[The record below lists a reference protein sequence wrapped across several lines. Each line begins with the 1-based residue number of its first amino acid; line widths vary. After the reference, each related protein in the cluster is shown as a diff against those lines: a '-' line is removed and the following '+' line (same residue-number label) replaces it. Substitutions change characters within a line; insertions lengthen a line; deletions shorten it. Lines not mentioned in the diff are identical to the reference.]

1 MISDCFKKNLEIL
14 CCGHISEINGSNP
27 TYVMSFLNKML
38 IKNLKFMRCYHTL
51 ALKLL
56 DEVKV

>member
-1 MISDCFKKNLEIL
+1 MISDCFKKIWKFFVVVIFPKLMEVTLRML
-14 CCGHISEINGSNP
+14 CL
-27 TYVMSFLNKML
+27 FLNKML
-38 IKNLKFMRCYHTL
+38 MKNLKFMRCYHTL